1 MIDGQKFFN
10 QPVRN
15 NLIAYDNIRKILTG
29 QGDAYTIDLS
39 KVFEYGHMLLNC
51 VLSIHQK
58 RFFDQSKHYNL
69 LFLEWNIISFVTF
82 IFVLHL
88 QIVKQKVYLL
98 LEKLDQLRNL
108 KIDLLLLL
116 ILLLDIYSS

>member
-39 KVFEYGHMLLNC
+39 KVSEYDHMLVNYF
-51 VLSIHQK
+51 LSIHQK
-58 RFFDQSKHYNL
+58 RFFDQSKHCNL
-69 LFLEWNIISFVTF
+69 LFLEWKYNIVCHFF
-82 IFVLHL
+82 FVLHL
-88 QIVKQKVYLL
+88 QIVKQKSLFTP
-98 LEKLDQLRNL
+98 
-108 KIDLLLLL
+108 
-116 ILLLDIYSS
+116 

>member
-29 QGDAYTIDLS
+29 QGDAYTIGLS
-39 KVFEYGHMLLNC
+39 KVFEYDHMLLNC

-69 LFLEWNIISFVTF
+69 LFLEWKYNIVCHF
-82 IFVLHL
+82 
-88 QIVKQKVYLL
+88 YLCPT
-98 LEKLDQLRNL
+98 
-108 KIDLLLLL
+108 
-116 ILLLDIYSS
+116 SSDSKTKSLFTP

>member
-39 KVFEYGHMLLNC
+39 KVFEYDHMLLNC
-51 VLSIHQK
+51 LINSSKTFFRSIK
-58 RFFDQSKHYNL
+58 TL
-69 LFLEWNIISFVTF
+69 
-82 IFVLHL
+82 
-88 QIVKQKVYLL
+88 
-98 LEKLDQLRNL
+98 
-108 KIDLLLLL
+108 
-116 ILLLDIYSS
+116 